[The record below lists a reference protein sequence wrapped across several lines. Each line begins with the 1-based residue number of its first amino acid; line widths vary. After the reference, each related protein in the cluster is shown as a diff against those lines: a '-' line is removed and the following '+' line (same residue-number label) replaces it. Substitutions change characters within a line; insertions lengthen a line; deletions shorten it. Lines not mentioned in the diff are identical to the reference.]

1 MSYADEIFEKSKDD
15 RAMIVGSEIRGAIH
29 EVRNERD
36 ALKVQIGK
44 LAEDNLSVQHRA
56 AVENTRLREALQKYG
71 EHKYWCAWYV
81 AGLTRA
87 LITPDCNCGFDAVL
101 RPAGA
106 KPPDVFHAALD
117 ETNAIYG
124 GAMGRLAGE
133 KEGKGG

>member
-56 AVENTRLREALQKYG
+56 AVENTRLREALVKYG
-71 EHKYWCAWYV
+71 LHRGGC
-81 AGLTRA
+81 GLIDGKIKCT
-87 LITPDCNCGFDAVL
+87 CGFIAAL
-101 RPAGA
+101 RPAEE
-106 KPPDVFHAALD
+106 KP
-117 ETNAIYG
+117 
-124 GAMGRLAGE
+124 
-133 KEGKGG
+133 